1 MPFSFSSLI
10 RPGLLAALLVGAAQA
25 ISFGGL
31 TVTPRGPQTLNLETG
46 ATDLP
51 QGGSATD
58 SRGGL
63 KLSAQSMQLRPGSSL
78 LARGATITTRQG
90 GTLKAAQVVYDL
102 KAGTVTAT
110 GDVSYNDARL
120 KNLSA
125 PRLVLHVGS
134 GFVTASGGV
143 KASAPALS
151 GAVLAFDL
159 STMQGVL
166 TGPYVVRQGTL
177 NASGGAG
184 DRLLM
189 VFGGNRV
196 LRSSTD
202 PDADSLARFLPYLK

>member
-1 MPFSFSSLI
+1 M
-10 RPGLLAALLVGAAQA
+10 LAALLLGAAQA
-25 ISFGGL
+25 ITFGGL
-31 TVTPRGPQTLNLETG
+31 TVTPRGPQSLNLETG

-63 KLSAQSMQLRPGSSL
+63 KLSAQSMQLRPGQTL

-102 KAGTVTAT
+102 RAGTVTAT
-110 GDVSYNDARL
+110 GDVNYSDARF

-125 PRLVLHVGS
+125 AQVTLHVGG

-143 KASAPALS
+143 RASAPALS
-151 GAVLAFDL
+151 GGALAFDL
-159 STMQGVL
+159 STSQGVL
-166 TGPYVVRQGTL
+166 TGPYQARQGTL
-177 NASGGAG
+177 NASGRAG
-184 DRLLM
+184 ERLLM
-189 VFGGNRV
+189 VFSGTRV
-196 LRSSTD
+196 IRSSTS